1 MTKTVRTVSRTP
13 IKLAYMEKPVLIRLT
28 DYKSNSESKYKSA
41 FRAVFQ
47 HVWELMQ
54 DLFIMDGEPS
64 EE

>member
-28 DYKSNSESKYKSA
+28 DYKSNSETKYKEA
-41 FRAVFQ
+41 FRAVFN

-54 DLFIMDGEPS
+54 ELAIV
-64 EE
+64 